1 MRRPRG
7 VTLIELLISC
17 GLFIL
22 ALVVIGQLTVRAMSS
37 RSQTEDKN
45 QVFRAATIVLDQ
57 MQRDLEHAEAIY
69 SPYAVSDVQGLY
81 HPGDADAALVLYTQG
96 SASPVVGYCW
106 NKTAKT
112 LTRALYE
119 PAFDPKVSSSW
130 ILLATQHPKTVTG
143 VTAFSVTFST
153 RAQNYGALLVRSLIS
168 VETGT
173 GPSIN
178 LSSQTRLKKL

>member
-1 MRRPRG
+1 MRAGRG

-22 ALVVIGQLTVRAMSS
+22 ALIVVGQLTVRAMSS

-69 SPYAVSDVQGLY
+69 SPYAPTDVQGIY
-81 HPGDADAALVLYTQG
+81 HPGDVDAPLVLWTQG
-96 SASPVVGYCW
+96 SNSPVVGYRW
-106 NKTAKT
+106 DKSAKT
-112 LTRALYE
+112 LTRALYD
-119 PAFDPKVSSSW
+119 PSFDPKVPTTW
-130 ILLATQHPKTVTG
+130 GLLTTERPKIITG
-143 VTAFSVTFST
+143 ITGFSVNFCT
-153 RAQNYGALLVRSLIS
+153 RAQNYGALLVQSLIS

-178 LSSQTRLKKL
+178 LSSQTRLKRL